1 MILSR
6 LSPLYIYIYTK
17 SMNATTERRIKHQ
30 FREQN
35 VCDVQNCAALFHMH
49 PTCPAYL
56 ITNKA
61 TTKQCY
67 MVLLTKHVVESNFNL
82 TWINSTQSA
91 INVCNL
97 NISSGSLHVFKRY
110 DKNNMLNKRHRKEF
124 NNVRLANVHETTQST
139 INVCNFNESYGWRQ
153 L

>member
-1 MILSR
+1 MVYDPEQCSMHNDPFKAFSLI
-6 LSPLYIYIYTK
+6 YIYIYTK

-35 VCDVQNCAALFHMH
+35 VCDVQNCAALFDMH

-82 TWINSTQSA
+82 T
-91 INVCNL
+91 
-97 NISSGSLHVFKRY
+97 
-110 DKNNMLNKRHRKEF
+110 
-124 NNVRLANVHETTQST
+124 
-139 INVCNFNESYGWRQ
+139 
-153 L
+153 